1 MASARVQP
9 VRDPWMFGGV
19 SMPEDDGGSPRWEI
33 PQAQV
38 STAGP
43 SSTED
48 ARSPRAR
55 GFAAIRSSSTTSA
68 PVRAVHGTAGDPANL
83 GWPARAKLEA
93 LGLQHS

>member
-19 SMPEDDGGSPRWEI
+19 SLPEDDGGSPRWEI
-33 PQAQV
+33 PQV
-38 STAGP
+38 STAGA
-43 SSTED
+43 TED

-55 GFAAIRSSSTTSA
+55 GFAAIRSGSTAST

-83 GWPARAKLEA
+83 GWPARAKREA
-93 LGLQHS
+93 LGLQ